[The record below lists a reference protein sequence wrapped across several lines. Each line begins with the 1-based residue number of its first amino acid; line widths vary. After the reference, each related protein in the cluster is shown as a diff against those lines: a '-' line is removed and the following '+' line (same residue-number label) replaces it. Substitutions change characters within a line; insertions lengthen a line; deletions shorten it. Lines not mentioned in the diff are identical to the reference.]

1 MHWYFDF
8 ISPYAYL
15 QSTRLQELASQES
28 LECRP
33 VLFAGLLDHWENI
46 GPAEIKPKRDWTFKN
61 AVWLAHRDGIDLTLP
76 AHHPFNPLP
85 LLRLSIA
92 LGNEIDVVQRLFRFV
107 WAEGH
112 LPTDTMAFDALLA
125 ELNTTIETLTDP
137 NVKQVLLDNGKLAQ
151 RKQIFGVPTIE
162 KNNELFWGYDATDMA
177 LAYGEHSNWPTDAMA
192 SAKVLPQG
200 LSRKKTR
207 PENSKKN
214 ANDPAIKEPTKESRQ
229 KQNAKPEHPE
239 PKNKEPRIPYQP
251 LDLKEPADLVNAI
264 RQRRGGEL
272 IELDRLLLYSQPLAE
287 GWNHFVGNIRNEFS
301 VSHKLRELAMCTV
314 AIVNRAEYEFTHHA
328 PIYIK
333 AGGSAEKAQALRQL
347 DTALCNTDLFEQEEI
362 LTIALANQMT
372 RDIHVDDALFAQCRK
387 TFPDAELVELIA
399 TIAAYNMVS
408 RFLVALNVVP

>member
-1 MHWYFDF
+1 MRWYFDY

-15 QSTRLQELASQES
+15 QSTRLHELASQES
-28 LECRP
+28 LDCVP
-33 VLFAGLLDHWENI
+33 VLFAGLLDHWENV
-46 GPAEIKPKRDWTFKN
+46 GPAEIQPKRDWTFKN

-112 LPTDTMAFDALLA
+112 LPTDTQAFDALLT
-125 ELNTTIETLTDP
+125 ELSTSPDVLADP
-137 NVKQVLLDNGKLAQ
+137 EVKQALLDNGKLAQ
-151 RKQIFGVPTIE
+151 QKKIFGVPTIE
-162 KNNELFWGYDATDMA
+162 KNDELFWGYDSTDMA
-177 LAYGEHSNWPTDAMA
+177 LAYGSNSDWPTDALAAAMA
-192 SAKVLPQG
+192 LPQG
-200 LSRKKTR
+200 LSRKKVPSDKSKNTTEK
-207 PENSKKN
+207 PTTENK
-214 ANDPAIKEPTKESRQ
+214 DPRLPL
-229 KQNAKPEHPE
+229 
-239 PKNKEPRIPYQP
+239 QP
-251 LDLKEPADLVNAI
+251 FDLKEPADLVNAI
-264 RQRRGGEL
+264 RKRRGGEL
-272 IELDRLLLYSQPLAE
+272 IELDRLLLYSKPLAE

-314 AIVNRAEYEFTHHA
+314 AVVNRAEYEFTHHA

-333 AGGSAEKAQALRQL
+333 AGGSAEKADALRNIDSAIQ
-347 DTALCNTDLFEQEEI
+347 NTELFEQEEI

-372 RDIHVDDALFAQCRK
+372 RDIQVDDTLFAACRK
-387 TFPDAELVELIA
+387 TFTDADLVELIA